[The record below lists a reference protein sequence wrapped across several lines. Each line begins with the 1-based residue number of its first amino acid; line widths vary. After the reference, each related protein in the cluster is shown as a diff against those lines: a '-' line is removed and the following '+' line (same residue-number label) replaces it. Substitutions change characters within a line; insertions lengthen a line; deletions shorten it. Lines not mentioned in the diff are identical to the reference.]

1 MMIQSKIK
9 ILVPAIF
16 IFWQSFSGYSQ
27 DIYPVTV
34 EKDRIIYQIGTPG
47 EFVRI
52 LPVALPEYV
61 VLIRPIFDLF
71 PGMSDPEI
79 KAELIA
85 ALNNFKSKGAT
96 ARQKTFF
103 LQNLAHLVLM
113 DIDNV
118 EKWKKD
124 YGEGLKSLCADQKFT
139 DRAIRVQQLINDYIR
154 YYLPA
159 IQMKK
164 DHIEY

>member
-1 MMIQSKIK
+1 MIQSKIK
-9 ILVPAIF
+9 ILLPAIF
-16 IFWQSFSGYSQ
+16 IIWQSFSGYSQ

-34 EKDRIIYQIGTPG
+34 EKDRIIYQFGTTG
-47 EFVRI
+47 EYVRM
-52 LPVALPEYV
+52 LPAALPEYV

-79 KAELIA
+79 KAGLIA

-118 EKWKKD
+118 EKWEKD
-124 YGEGLKSLCADQKFT
+124 YREGLIPLCADKKS
-139 DRAIRVQQLINDYIR
+139 AGKAMRVQQLIDDYIR
-154 YYLPA
+154 HYLPA

-164 DHIEY
+164 DHIKY